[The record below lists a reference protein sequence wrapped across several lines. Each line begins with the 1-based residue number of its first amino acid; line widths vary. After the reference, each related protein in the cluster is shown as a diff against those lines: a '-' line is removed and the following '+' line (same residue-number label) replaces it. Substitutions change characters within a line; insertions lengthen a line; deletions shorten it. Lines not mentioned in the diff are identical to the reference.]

1 MRVRTV
7 VILTGLA
14 SALLILAF
22 AMSLSIMQMHDML
35 KYAMGGTDILPGVP
49 ACIPGY
55 NSWDRPCIV
64 DDDRSQMALI
74 TTDDFGSEIA
84 MMTLVVR
91 IDVIHHDSDVD
102 RDFVIQTI
110 NDAWSRDERRN
121 TEHPVCVLTD
131 EIATESFGVAGTEVH
146 GHVYSFI
153 CSMTLDA
160 KIYPLNE
167 DGSQG
172 SQMIVPHSCPP
183 ERTAEPIKI

>member
-1 MRVRTV
+1 RM
-7 VILTGLA
+7 
-14 SALLILAF
+14 
-22 AMSLSIMQMHDML
+22 
-35 KYAMGGTDILPGVP
+35 KYALSANDILPGVP

-64 DDDRSQMALI
+64 DDDRSQMALVGIGDSGEI
-74 TTDDFGSEIA
+74 TG
-84 MMTLVVR
+84 MLMTLVVR
-91 IDVIHHDSDVD
+91 VDVVQHDSDAD

-110 NDAWSRDERRN
+110 NDAWGRDERRN

-131 EIATESFGVAGTEVH
+131 EIATESFGVAGTEAH

-153 CSMTLDA
+153 CGLALDA
-160 KIYPLNE
+160 EINPLRE